1 MELFV
6 DTQIA
11 ANQRKRIR
19 KHSFLQRPPKDCL
32 PLLSAKAG
40 KLSQTTSFASSSR
53 FRYLHSIPENG
64 YDLVTQPRFQVAFR
78 RFHLASRFA
87 QPHTLNPCST
97 ILLLCLA
104 LFSYLL
110 HFFFEKLQHLPFSIF
125 QTYLASINHLL

>member
-32 PLLSAKAG
+32 PLLKAKAG

-53 FRYLHSIPENG
+53 FRYLLSIPENG
-64 YDLVTQPRFQVAFR
+64 YDLVTQPRFQVAFW
-78 RFHLASRFA
+78 RFHLASLFA
-87 QPHTLNPCST
+87 QPHTLNPCFT
-97 ILLLCLA
+97 IPLLCLA
-104 LFSYLL
+104 FFSLSAA
-110 HFFFEKLQHLPFSIF
+110 FFYVKRDVSTSFERRKKQNI
-125 QTYLASINHLL
+125 